1 MSVSFLTAALLLVAA
16 QAQPAT
22 TTPAAPV
29 DPDKKICK
37 TIKETGSRLGGKR
50 ECRTQAEC
58 GPNRGGTVEKSPGQH
73 GPLGRRS
80 LTFSVML
87 GLGAPF
93 AIDLARPVK
102 R

>member
-1 MSVSFLTAALLLVAA
+1 MPVPLIAAALLLIAA

-50 ECRTQAEC
+50 ECRTQAEWD
-58 GPNRGGTVEKSPGQH
+58 RIAEEQSKKAQGTM
-73 GPLGRRS
+73 GR
-80 LTFSVML
+80 
-87 GLGAPF
+87 
-93 AIDLARPVK
+93 
-102 R
+102 

>member
-50 ECRTQAEC
+50 ECRTQAEWDRIAEEQSKKAQ
-58 GPNRGGTVEKSPGQH
+58 GNM
-73 GPLGRRS
+73 GR
-80 LTFSVML
+80 
-87 GLGAPF
+87 
-93 AIDLARPVK
+93 
-102 R
+102 

>member
-1 MSVSFLTAALLLVAA
+1 MPVSLIAAALLLVAA

-50 ECRTQAEC
+50 ECRTQAEWDRIAEEQSKKAQ
-58 GPNRGGTVEKSPGQH
+58 GNM
-73 GPLGRRS
+73 GR
-80 LTFSVML
+80 
-87 GLGAPF
+87 
-93 AIDLARPVK
+93 
-102 R
+102 

>member
-1 MSVSFLTAALLLVAA
+1 MPVPLIAAALLLIAA

-50 ECRTQAEC
+50 ECRTQAEWDRIAEEQSKKAQ
-58 GPNRGGTVEKSPGQH
+58 GNM
-73 GPLGRRS
+73 GR
-80 LTFSVML
+80 
-87 GLGAPF
+87 
-93 AIDLARPVK
+93 
-102 R
+102 

>member
-1 MSVSFLTAALLLVAA
+1 MPVSLITAALLLIAA

-50 ECRTQAEC
+50 ECRTQAEWDRIAEEQSKKAQ
-58 GPNRGGTVEKSPGQH
+58 GNM
-73 GPLGRRS
+73 GR
-80 LTFSVML
+80 
-87 GLGAPF
+87 
-93 AIDLARPVK
+93 
-102 R
+102 